1 MSEQK
6 STTSGQQNITSYL
19 FCRQNFL
26 FLRVFLLLLPEGS
39 NVVVI
44 LRSFDKA
51 PKKYDGGLSYFH
63 WSAIFFAA
71 AMADAWRH

>member
-1 MSEQK
+1 M
-6 STTSGQQNITSYL
+6 
-19 FCRQNFL
+19 
-26 FLRVFLLLLPEGS
+26 LLPEGS

-44 LRSFDKA
+44 LQSFDKA

-71 AMADAWRH
+71 AMADAWGH